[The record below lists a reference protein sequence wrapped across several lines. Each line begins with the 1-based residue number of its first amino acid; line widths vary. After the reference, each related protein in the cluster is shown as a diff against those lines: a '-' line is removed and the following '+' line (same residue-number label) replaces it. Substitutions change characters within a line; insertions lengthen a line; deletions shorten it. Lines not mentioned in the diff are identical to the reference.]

1 MVIPTAVLRPRPDT
15 GRGLSY
21 RPCVGVMLVNHKG
34 LVFVGRRRDGDGQAW
49 QMPQGGIDEGER
61 PIEAAKRELWEE
73 TGIRHA
79 HVIAESRAWHRYD
92 LPVDLVGKVWK
103 GRFRGQVQK
112 WVAMG
117 FDGVDSEIDLNAHEA
132 EFEEWRWV
140 PMAALPTRAI
150 AFKRDIYRSLS
161 EEFAV
166 LGC

>member
-1 MVIPTAVLRPRPDT
+1 
-15 GRGLSY
+15 
-21 RPCVGVMLVNHKG
+21 
-34 LVFVGRRRDGDGQAW
+34 
-49 QMPQGGIDEGER
+49 
-61 PIEAAKRELWEE
+61 
-73 TGIRHA
+73 
-79 HVIAESRAWHRYD
+79 
-92 LPVDLVGKVWK
+92 
-103 GRFRGQVQK
+103 VQK

-132 EFEEWRWV
+132 EFEDWRWV